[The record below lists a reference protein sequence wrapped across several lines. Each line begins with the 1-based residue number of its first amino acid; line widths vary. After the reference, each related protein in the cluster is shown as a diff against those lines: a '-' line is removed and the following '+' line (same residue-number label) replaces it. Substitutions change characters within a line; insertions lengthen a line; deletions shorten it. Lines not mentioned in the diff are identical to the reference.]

1 MRRGIF
7 VLAGWLA
14 GYASGQQY
22 STVSGLI
29 RDTTDAVVP
38 DASITAVHEE
48 TGFRRQTRSQPDGGY
63 AIGSLEPGLYKIT
76 ARKDGFRTLV
86 RFGVKLDVGQATRID
101 FALDV
106 GSVQETITVEGNPTL
121 VRTQDGS
128 VGTHV
133 GREWIEKLPLNG
145 RGLLSLLELA
155 PATVATPATRGEAGQ
170 FTANGQ
176 RPNSHYFTVD
186 GLSVN
191 SGVMGGG
198 QPTQSTGGTLPG
210 MTAFGSYHSLL
221 PMEALSEFRVQTS
234 TLVAEYGR
242 QPGAQ
247 VALSSRSGSNE
258 FHGSFFQYL
267 RNEKLDAND
276 WFANRNGLPRAP
288 QRMNDFGATF
298 GGPLRR
304 NGTFFF
310 GAYEQLRLRQP
321 LVWRSPVPAASIR
334 TGLPDFA
341 KPVVGLFPAANG
353 PAITSE
359 VSEWIGRSDRPSRAD
374 VASLRLDH
382 ALSPRVSAFGRYN
395 QSPSWNEFGD
405 SQINRLSL
413 RSRMAAA
420 GFTGIVTPTVM
431 WEFRAGYSISKLQS
445 AWRQALADPSQP
457 CALAEASVLF
467 QPGIGCRAL
476 FRFSIGGL
484 GQIVSGRESPIHQSQ
499 WNTVGSVSVTRGSHQ
514 MRAGVDF
521 RRIGPDRTEDT
532 LVFSVMGDSLGDF
545 LARRNL
551 WVSSTTLPATTS
563 ILREISAFA
572 QDHWRAT
579 DRLSLTYGLRWELT
593 PAPISERLVSG
604 LNNSGSPFLRP
615 GALPIWSLSY
625 KNVAPRIG
633 AAYRL
638 SRDGRGVLRGGFGLF
653 YDSSLGVAADLVNGG
668 RSTLWQFGNPSPDV
682 TGSGR
687 VLLDFGFR
695 PDLRLPL
702 IWQWNVTVERAL
714 GETALFSVG
723 YVGSRGRSLLR
734 REVSGAPTPNLVRTV
749 LATNN
754 GSSDYHGLQAQFRKR
769 MSRNWQAT
777 AAYSWSHALD
787 TGSTDAALFF
797 VGTPAVPARADRASA
812 DFDVRHSASLA
823 VSYEWRGWELDG
835 IFRARGG
842 FPLDILASER
852 AMGVGFSNV
861 FRPDLFPGAQVWV
874 PNANAPNGR
883 RLNRS
888 AFFVR
893 SLEQGN
899 LGRNTFTG
907 FGASQ
912 VDAALRRQF
921 KLGDRLKLD
930 VRMEVFNVFN
940 HPNLADPVRFLTSQ
954 LFGEPASML
963 NVMLGSGT
971 PASGLAPLLQSG
983 GARSMQGLVRL
994 RF

>member
-1 MRRGIF
+1 MLL
-7 VLAGWLA
+7 LAGWLA
-14 GYASGQQY
+14 GKALAQQY
-22 STVSGLI
+22 SSLSGI
-29 RDTTDAVVP
+29 VRDTSDAVVP
-38 DASITAVHEE
+38 GAIVLAVQEE
-48 TGFRRQTRSQPDGGY
+48 TGFRRQTVSQDNGGY
-63 AIGSLEPGLYKIT
+63 VIGSLEPGVYRLT
-76 ARKDGFRTLV
+76 ARKDGFRTVV

-106 GSVQETITVEGNPTL
+106 GSVTDSVTVEGNPTV
-121 VRTQDGS
+121 VRTLDGS

-145 RGLLSLLELA
+145 RGLLTLLELA

-258 FHGSFFQYL
+258 FHGSLFHYL

-276 WFANRNGLPRAP
+276 WFANRYGLPRAP
-288 QRMNDFGATF
+288 QRMNDFGATL

-304 NGTFFF
+304 NRTFFF
-310 GAYEQLRLRQP
+310 GAWEQLRLRQP
-321 LVWRSPVPAASIR
+321 LVWRSPVPSAPVRASVP
-334 TGLPDFA
+334 GFA
-341 KPVVGLFPAANG
+341 VPVIALFPAPNG
-353 PAITSE
+353 PALGPDIA
-359 VSEWIGRSDRPSRAD
+359 EWIGRSDRPSRAD

-382 ALSPRVSAFGRYN
+382 ALSPRVSVFGRYN

-405 SQINRLSL
+405 AQINRLSL
-413 RSRMAAA
+413 RSRMAA
-420 GFTGIVTPTVM
+420 GGLTGVVTPTVM
-431 WEFRAGYSISKLQS
+431 WEFRAGYSFSTLRS
-445 AWRQALADPSQP
+445 AWRQALAGPANP
-457 CALAEASVLF
+457 CPLAEASALF
-467 QPGIGCRAL
+467 QQGVPCSAL
-476 FRFSIGGL
+476 YRYSIGGL

-499 WNTVGSVSVTRGSHQ
+499 WNTVASLTIARSSHQ
-514 MRAGVDF
+514 VRLGADF
-521 RRIGPDRTEDT
+521 RRIGPDRAEDT
-532 LVFSVMGDSLGDF
+532 LVFSVMADSLADF
-545 LARRNL
+545 LARRDI
-551 WVSSTTLPATTS
+551 WVSSTTLPATSS

-572 QDHWRAT
+572 QDQWRAA
-579 DRLSLTYGLRWELT
+579 DRLTLTYGLRWELT
-593 PAPISERLVSG
+593 PAPVSERLVSG
-604 LNNSGSPFLRP
+604 LNNSGSPFLKP
-615 GALPIWSLSY
+615 GALPIWSLSL
-625 KNVAPRIG
+625 KNVAPRAG
-633 AAYRL
+633 AALRL
-638 SRDGRGVLRGGFGLF
+638 SRDGQSVLRGGFGLF

-682 TGSGR
+682 SGSGR

-702 IWQWNVTVERAL
+702 IWQWNVSVERAIHNTSL
-714 GETALFSVG
+714 LSVA

-734 REVSGAPTPNLVRTV
+734 REVGGQPSANLVRTV
-749 LATNN
+749 VATNN
-754 GSSDYHGLQAQFRKR
+754 GSSDYHGLQVQFRKR
-769 MSRNWQAT
+769 MSRSWQAA

-787 TGSTDAALFF
+787 TGSTDAALFW
-797 VGTPAVPARADRASA
+797 VGAPEVPARADRASA
-812 DFDVRHSASLA
+812 DFDVRHALSTAA
-823 VSYEWRGWELDG
+823 SYEWKGWAVDG
-835 IFRARGG
+835 IFRARSG

-852 AMGVGFSNV
+852 AMGVAFANV
-861 FRPDLFPGAQVWV
+861 FRPDVFPGAQVWI
-874 PNANAPNGR
+874 ADRNAPNGR
-883 RLNRS
+883 RLNRA
-888 AFFVR
+888 AFFAR
-893 SLEQGN
+893 TLEQGG
-899 LGRNTFTG
+899 LGRNALAG
-907 FGASQ
+907 FGSSQLDAS
-912 VDAALRRQF
+912 LRRQF
-921 KLGDRLKLD
+921 RLGDRLRLD
-930 VRMEVFNVFN
+930 VRMEVFNLLN
-940 HPNLADPVRFLTSQ
+940 RANLADPVRFLSSP

-983 GARSMQGLVRL
+983 GARSMQALVRL